1 MQDLPLELISSIIS
15 IIILA
20 MIFKQYLQYKKVI
33 DVIKVLNESY
43 QNKTLSSDD
52 KIYIKDNLK
61 EYKEKLEYK
70 TSLNKLM
77 YPIFII
83 IAAGLTLVFEFSQVV
98 IHFNIIV
105 VAFIYITIVKMHISN
120 IVKYLEELNS

>member
-20 MIFKQYLQYKKVI
+20 MIFKQYLQYKKVV

-43 QNKTLSSDD
+43 ENKTLSSDD

-61 EYKEKLEYK
+61 EYQEKLVYK
-70 TSLNKLM
+70 TSFNKLM

-83 IAAGLTLVFEFSQVV
+83 IAAGLTLVFEFSQIV

-105 VAFIYITIVKMHISN
+105 VAFIYITIVKMHLSN
-120 IVKYLEELNS
+120 IVKYLEELDS

>member
-1 MQDLPLELISSIIS
+1 MQDLPLELISSIVS

-20 MIFKQYLQYKKVI
+20 MIFRQYLQYKKVV

-61 EYKEKLEYK
+61 EYQEKLVYK
-70 TSLNKLM
+70 TSFNKLM

-83 IAAGLTLVFEFSQVV
+83 IAAGLTLVFEFSQIV

-105 VAFIYITIVKMHISN
+105 VAFIYITIVKMHLSN
-120 IVKYLEELNS
+120 IVKYLEELDS